1 MTALEIA
8 LIVIGIV
15 CIVGSFFFTEKL
27 SSSDI
32 DLIKKMSEKEVKIL
46 VENELRSADEEI
58 KNTISDKLQ
67 ESVSSLEAETDRNT
81 NEKLLSLNE
90 YSDTVLE
97 SINKSHDEVLFM
109 YSMLNEKQEKVTE
122 LTSEL
127 STLESNLRGMKESV
141 DEAVRELDQRSI
153 SAAGQEQQK
162 QKEDQIRQE
171 KIDAD
176 VRSLKEAFQS
186 QLDEEKKQMQD
197 GGTSSEEQNR
207 QILQMHSEGY
217 SEVEIAKKTGRG
229 LGEIKLV
236 LGLFDEEA

>member
-162 QKEDQIRQE
+162 EDQIRQE

-197 GGTSSEEQNR
+197 GGASSEEQNR

>member
-97 SINKSHDEVLFM
+97 SINKSHDEVMFM

-141 DEAVRELDQRSI
+141 DEAVREFDQRSI
-153 SAAGQEQQK
+153 AAAGQEQ

-176 VRSLKEAFQS
+176 VRSLKEAFQT

-207 QILQMHSEGY
+207 QILKMHSEGY